1 MSRRARL
8 WLPLALFAALVAV
21 VAWPLYRPADRTV
34 RSALIGRA
42 LPPLALPAMLA
53 GKPAPARGATGRVR
67 LVNIFAS
74 WCVPCRAEAPQL
86 MRLKAL
92 GVPIDG
98 IAVRDTPAAVADFLA
113 RGGDPYQTIGDDR
126 GGAVQLSLGSSGVP
140 ESYLVDAQGRLLL
153 QHVGDIRAEDVAGIA
168 RAAGATTAAAR

>member
-1 MSRRARL
+1 MSRRWRL
-8 WLPLALFAALVAV
+8 WLPLGVFAALVAV
-21 VAWPLYRPADRTV
+21 VAWALYRPADRTV
-34 RSALIGRA
+34 RSALVGRA
-42 LPPLALPAMLA
+42 LPPIVLPAMLP

-74 WCVPCRAEAPQL
+74 WCVPCQAEAPQL

-98 IAVRDTPAAVADFLA
+98 IAVRDTPAAITGFLA
-113 RGGDPYQTIGDDR
+113 RGGDPYQAIGDDR

-140 ESYLVDAQGRLLL
+140 ESYLGDAQGRLLL

-168 RAAGATTAAAR
+168 QAAGATVGPGR